1 MAERKVLAIDLGAES
16 GRVIQIGFKKD
27 RLHLVELHR
36 FLNTPT
42 QLEDTLCWDVASL
55 WREIQSGIK
64 TAQHVESLGIDTW
77 GVDFALLDRKGQL
90 LANPTHYR
98 DSSSTGMMEW
108 VFERVPRKTLYER
121 TGIQLMAFN
130 GLYRLARLA
139 KDQSSLLDSAET
151 FLTIADLFN
160 YWLCGSKTCE
170 FTLTTT
176 QQVYN
181 PIAQDW
187 DYLSLEALGVPT
199 HIFPKV
205 VQPGTQLGEYQ
216 GIPVVLPA
224 CHDTASAVVAVPAK
238 TKNFAY
244 LSSGTWS
251 LLGLELDHL
260 VINDRAY
267 ESNLTNEGGYEGT
280 NRFLKNIAGM
290 WFLQQCRLT
299 WASQGSDYGYGELTK
314 MVESST
320 PFQAFI
326 DPDHPDFVSSGDM
339 PKRVW
344 DFCRRTGQSVPENK
358 GDILTVIFESLALK
372 YRYCLDLLITTSGQK
387 VEVLHIVGGGS
398 QNDLLNQMTA
408 NAVQRPVV
416 AGPVEATA
424 LGNAL
429 VQLIQLGY
437 IKDMAEARRILAS
450 SADFKRFE
458 PKSVPVWENR
468 FQQFKEKL
476 FQWE

>member
-1 MAERKVLAIDLGAES
+1 M
-16 GRVIQIGFKKD
+16 
-27 RLHLVELHR
+27 
-36 FLNTPT
+36 
-42 QLEDTLCWDVASL
+42 
-55 WREIQSGIK
+55 
-64 TAQHVESLGIDTW
+64 
-77 GVDFALLDRKGQL
+77 
-90 LANPTHYR
+90 
-98 DSSSTGMMEW
+98 
-108 VFERVPRKTLYER
+108 
-121 TGIQLMAFN
+121 
-130 GLYRLARLA
+130 
-139 KDQSSLLDSAET
+139 
-151 FLTIADLFN
+151 
-160 YWLCGSKTCE
+160 
-170 FTLTTT
+170 
-176 QQVYN
+176 
-181 PIAQDW
+181 
-187 DYLSLEALGVPT
+187 
-199 HIFPKV
+199 
-205 VQPGTQLGEYQ
+205 
-216 GIPVVLPA
+216 
-224 CHDTASAVVAVPAK
+224 
-238 TKNFAY
+238 
-244 LSSGTWS
+244 
-251 LLGLELDHL
+251 

-290 WFLQQCRLT
+290 WLLQQCRLT

-344 DFCRRTGQSVPENK
+344 DFCSRTGQSVPENK